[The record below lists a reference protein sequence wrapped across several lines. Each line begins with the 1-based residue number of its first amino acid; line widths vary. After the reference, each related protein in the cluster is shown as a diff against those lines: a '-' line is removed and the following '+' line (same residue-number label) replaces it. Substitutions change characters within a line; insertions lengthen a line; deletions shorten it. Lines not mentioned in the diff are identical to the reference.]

1 MFGIREYFC
10 YSIYYL
16 INNFLRV
23 TADSD
28 SADEQPR
35 GRTLASAATSGSK
48 GLKATGRR
56 MRSSPD
62 TPK

>member
-1 MFGIREYFC
+1 MFATCENFC

-16 INNFLRV
+16 IDNFLRV
-23 TADSD
+23 TANSD
-28 SADEQPR
+28 STDEQPR
-35 GRTLASAATSGSK
+35 GRALASAVTSGK
-48 GLKATGRR
+48 GLKAAGRH